1 MNRTGP
7 ACLRLLPLSLL
18 LWLAACATGPAP
30 VAEYPWQQRSQ
41 QLANLESWTARGKI
55 AVRSGQQSESASL
68 DWQQHGSHTRLQL
81 AGPMGLQ
88 ATEIR
93 SDGHELL
100 IQRGDELT
108 RLDISTPDAVRLHT
122 GWDLPLKAL
131 PYWLKGLPAPA
142 PRATTVEVV
151 DELLQQLE
159 QDGWIVRYQHYQQFD
174 DYLLPTRLS
183 IERGD
188 TRARLV
194 IQDWRPGAAP

>member
-1 MNRTGP
+1 MKRP
-7 ACLRLLPLSLL
+7 APARLRLLSLSLL
-18 LWLAACATGPAP
+18 LWLGACATGPAP
-30 VAEYPWQQRSQ
+30 VAERPWEQRSR
-41 QLANLESWTARGKI
+41 QLASLETWTARGKI
-55 AVRSGQQSESASL
+55 AVRSGQQSESANL
-68 DWQQHGSHTRLQL
+68 DWRQQGSDTRLQL

-88 ATEIR
+88 ATQIQ

-100 IQRGDELT
+100 VQRGDELT

-142 PRATTVEVV
+142 PRATNVEVG
-151 DELLQQLE
+151 DELLQRLQ
-159 QDGWIVRYQHYQQFD
+159 QDGWVIRYERYQQFG

-188 TRARLV
+188 TRVRLI
-194 IQDWRPGAAP
+194 IQDWQPGTP

>member
-1 MNRTGP
+1 MKRP
-7 ACLRLLPLSLL
+7 APARLRLLSLSVL
-18 LWLAACATGPAP
+18 LWLGACATGPTP
-30 VAEYPWQQRSQ
+30 VAERPWEQRSR
-41 QLANLESWTARGKI
+41 QLASLETWTARGKI

-68 DWQQHGSHTRLQL
+68 DWRQQGSDTRLQL

-88 ATEIR
+88 ATQIQ

-100 IQRGDELT
+100 VQRGDELT

-122 GWDLPLKAL
+122 GWDLPLQAL

-151 DELLQQLE
+151 DELLQRLQ
-159 QDGWIVRYQHYQQFD
+159 QDGWVIRYERYQQFG

-188 TRARLV
+188 TRARLI
-194 IQDWRPGAAP
+194 IQDWQPGAP